1 VEEAQRAYIYALK
14 ALTRRDHSEAELR
27 RKLGERGISAE
38 VVEETISRLKESRY
52 LDDRRFALRWAESA
66 VRNGKGYGFRIRF
79 ELSRRGIA
87 DELAEEVTAQLS
99 AEYAET
105 DTIQALLARKF
116 PGFDSD
122 SADDRRKRR
131 IIGYL
136 QRRGFSLTAIL
147 NALRNMERL

>member
-1 VEEAQRAYIYALK
+1 MEEAQRAYIYALK
-14 ALTRRDHSEAELR
+14 ILTRRDYSEAELR

-38 VVEETISRLKESRY
+38 VVEETIGRLKESRY

-87 DELAEEVTAQLS
+87 DELVEEVTAQLS
-99 AEYAET
+99 AEYAEA
-105 DTIQALLARKF
+105 DALKALVEKKF
-116 PGFDSD
+116 PGFDPLY
-122 SADDRRKRR
+122 ADDRRKRR

-136 QRRGFSLTAIL
+136 QRRGFSLTAIF
-147 NALRNMERL
+147 NALR